1 MNKFDYNYKMNKLCA
16 IKNTITLAAFVA
28 LALAFNK
35 WWIVLFYILFHTSL
49 KTVDKEES
57 CKDSD

>member
-1 MNKFDYNYKMNKLCA
+1 MNKFEYNYKMNKLCA
-16 IKNTITLAAFVA
+16 IKNTITLAAFVS

-35 WWIVLFYILFHTSL
+35 WWIVLFYVFFHSSI
-49 KTVDKEES
+49 VRDKEES